1 MLGLM
6 ATLKKLALLIVL
18 PPLLLLAAAWAD
30 WSAAQAALLI
40 AAYVAGMFF
49 PDLDVIT
56 GLLRTTFRAVL
67 LVILVVVAVVAFP
80 TAWAHAGGYCPTG
93 AIQGVLSNVD
103 ASIGCQIAL
112 AMVMVAAAW
121 AATGLL
127 VGWIPEKDSFHH
139 WTSGILFS
147 GGLAL
152 AARILHLTGDYML
165 LGAGFGIGY
174 ALHLI
179 ADNDKNAPDPGWLNT
194 VLPGIPKGGKK

>member
-1 MLGLM
+1 MFGLM
-6 ATLKKLALLIVL
+6 ATLKKLALLIIL
-18 PPLLLLAAAWAD
+18 PPLLLVGAAWAN
-30 WSAAQAALLI
+30 WSAGQAALLI
-40 AAYVAGMFF
+40 AAYVAGMLF

-67 LVILVVVAVVAFP
+67 LVFLVVIAVVAFP

-93 AIQGVLSNVD
+93 AIQGVLSTVN
-103 ASIGCQIAL
+103 AMIACQIAL
-112 AMVMVAAAW
+112 AMLSVAVAW

-152 AARILHLTGDYML
+152 VAGILRLTGDYLL
-165 LGAGFGIGY
+165 LGLGFGVGY
-174 ALHLI
+174 ALHLL
-179 ADNDKNAPDPGWLNT
+179 ADNSKNQPDPGWLNS
-194 VLPGIPKGGKK
+194 VIPGAPAKK